1 MFCFYLCMNIL
12 SLYQIPQNNY
22 SFTGKLKVPNTKKLS
37 QLASDVVE
45 ITSKQQN
52 MLPRKMEFTAVET
65 TYKEIYVQLR
75 YLNLNICTQ
84 KANLRAF
91 YSAQDKA
98 DYQELL
104 KQRRKL
110 EGKLNRIAKKAGVE
124 ASDLEHNVYVK
135 LEYNRYAPKIYNAKS
150 KEDLEKCKELIE
162 TKELLHSRAKEMLYQ
177 LIEQKSK
184 LL

>member
-1 MFCFYLCMNIL
+1 MNIL
-12 SLYQIPQNNY
+12 SLPQIPKNNY
-22 SFTGKLKVPNTKKLS
+22 SFTGKLKVPNTKKLG

-45 ITSKQQN
+45 ISSKQQDI
-52 MLPRKMEFTAVET
+52 LPKKMNFTDVESA
-65 TYKEIYVQLR
+65 YKEAYIQLR
-75 YLNLNICTQ
+75 YLDLNICTQ
-84 KANLRAF
+84 KANLRAY

-110 EGKLNRIAKKAGVE
+110 VGKLNKIAKKAGVE
-124 ASDLEHNVYVK
+124 ASDLEHNVCVK
-135 LEYNRYAPKIYNAKS
+135 LEYNRYAPKIYNASS

-162 TKELLHSRAKEMLYQ
+162 TKGLLYSKAKEMLYQ